1 MQLFEVL
8 TTATKDAQEIAVNCL
23 QSVDNLC
30 TLLAF
35 STTPVLFN
43 TILSTMCMTVLCCA
57 FSVIIHIVSKCHEE
71 GLEHYLRSFVKV
83 ILATKCF
90 FVAIISFGMPVGWLT
105 CAFFLS
111 LVCIRDQQRC
121 VRKVTDHSWSAG
133 HCNDGYLKT
142 HCWFQH

>member
-30 TLLAF
+30 RLLSF
-35 STTPVLFN
+35 STIPVLFN
-43 TILSTMCMTVLCCA
+43 TVLSTVCMTVLCYA

-83 ILATKCF
+83 ILTTKRI
-90 FVAIISFGMPVGWLT
+90 FVAIIRFGACVGCLT
-105 CAFFLS
+105 CAFFFLS
-111 LVCIRDQQRC
+111 LVCIRDQLC
-121 VRKVTDHSWSAG
+121 VRKVTDHSRSAG
-133 HCNDGYLKT
+133 HCDDSHLKT
-142 HCWFQH
+142 HC